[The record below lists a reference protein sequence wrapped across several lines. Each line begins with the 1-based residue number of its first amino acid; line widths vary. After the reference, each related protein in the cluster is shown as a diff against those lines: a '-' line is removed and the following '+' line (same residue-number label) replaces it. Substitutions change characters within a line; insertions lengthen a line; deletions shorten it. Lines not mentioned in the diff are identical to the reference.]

1 MMGQA
6 DHQQNWLLSSLDL
19 DPVELVNANSDHPVV
34 LVCEHAGQA
43 VPSVLNGLGLPP
55 GAMDAH
61 IGWDIGAREVTLRL
75 AKALGAPAVLQR
87 YSRLVIDCNRPPEA
101 PDAVP
106 AVSDGVLVPENTG
119 LDDESRQARVSE
131 IFAPFHDATAAL
143 LDHPDRRATF
153 AIHSFTPS
161 MGGRTRPWDIG
172 FLYRYDDKTSP
183 LLRDAIAVIRPD
195 LLIGMNEPY
204 QIEDASDWFVPQHG
218 EARGFAHSLIEIRN
232 DQIVGVAGQAVFAD
246 LLSAA
251 ITDFLR
257 EA

>member
-1 MMGQA
+1 MMRQA
-6 DHQQNWLLSSLDL
+6 DHQLSWLLSGKDP
-19 DPVELVNANSDHPVV
+19 DPVELVNVHSDHPVV

-43 VPSVLNGLGLPP
+43 VPTSLNGLGLSP
-55 GAMDAH
+55 GALDAH

-75 AKALGAPAVLQR
+75 AKALGTPAVLQR

-106 AVSDGVLVPENTG
+106 AISDGVLVPENAG
-119 LDDESRQARVSE
+119 LDSKARQARVSE
-131 IFAPFHDATAAL
+131 IFEPFNDATAAL
-143 LDHPDRRATF
+143 LDHPDRRAAF

-161 MGGRTRPWDIG
+161 IGGRTRPWDIG
-172 FLYRYDDKTSP
+172 FLYRHDDKTSP

-232 DQIVGVAGQAVFAD
+232 DQIVDVAGQEVFAD

-257 EA
+257 KP

>member
-61 IGWDIGAREVTLRL
+61 IGWDIGARAVT
-75 AKALGAPAVLQR
+75 
-87 YSRLVIDCNRPPEA
+87 
-101 PDAVP
+101 VP

-119 LDDESRQARVSE
+119 LDGESRQARVSE

-183 LLRDAIAVIRPD
+183 LLRDAIAAIRPD

-257 EA
+257 KA